1 MSTSKTDERI
11 ADVLNPESTV
21 TDPLCAAP
29 AFEAPY
35 LSVSPRTRT
44 GEYAARV

>member
-1 MSTSKTDERI
+1 MSTSKTNEGI
-11 ADVLNPESTV
+11 ADVLNLESTC
-21 TDPLCAAP
+21 TDPLCVVT

>member
-11 ADVLNPESTV
+11 ADVLNLESTC
-21 TDPLCAAP
+21 TAFLCAVP

-35 LSVSPRTRT
+35 LSVSPRART
-44 GEYAARV
+44 GE